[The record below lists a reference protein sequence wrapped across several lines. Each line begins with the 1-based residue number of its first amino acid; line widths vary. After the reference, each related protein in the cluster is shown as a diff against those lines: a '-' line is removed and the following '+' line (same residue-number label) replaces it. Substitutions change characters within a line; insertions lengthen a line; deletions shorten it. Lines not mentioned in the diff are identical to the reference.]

1 PGARPRLRLASR
13 AARVTMQVSL
23 RGQTSA
29 VFVNLAFLLTNRWST
44 RGEPIASPAL
54 ASPPCSGIQTAD
66 LRRPLYNAGSQ
77 KRQHGTGGGFFLR
90 RACHFLSPR
99 RTFFPEHLLLPFAR
113 EKSQLLPNH
122 RSRDELR

>member
-1 PGARPRLRLASR
+1 ASR
-13 AARVTMQVSL
+13 AERVTMLLSF

-44 RGEPIASPAL
+44 RREPIACLAL

-66 LRRPLYNAGSQ
+66 LRRPPYNAGSQ

-90 RACHFLSPR
+90 PHSLHRSDI
-99 RTFFPEHLLLPFAR
+99 FFREHLLPDFASA
-113 EKSQLLPNH
+113 KSQFLPNS
-122 RSRDELR
+122 RSQDELR